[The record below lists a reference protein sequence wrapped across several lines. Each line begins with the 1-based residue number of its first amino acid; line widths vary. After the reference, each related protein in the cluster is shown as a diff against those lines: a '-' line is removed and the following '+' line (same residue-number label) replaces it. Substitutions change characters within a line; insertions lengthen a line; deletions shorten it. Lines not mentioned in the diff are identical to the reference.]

1 MLRRAVLVLL
11 VVGLGA
17 AAWLKATRFA
27 DSPDATRYF
36 AGFFFLGVAGLALVG
51 SSLARERT
59 RRKRGFDLERHLAG
73 NRRETY
79 RIHYPEGDRPRFGIL
94 GNGGNGEPRWFEV
107 LDASEEGIR
116 FRAADGFVPGDEVE
130 GRVEFPTGRWAR
142 VQGTVI
148 RVEGDQVGLRLTRT
162 IPGAII
168 VEETRRLRDHLRPS
182 SSADEE
188 GGSGSTG

>member
-1 MLRRAVLVLL
+1 MLRRAALVLL
-11 VVGLGA
+11 VVGLGV

-27 DSPDATRYF
+27 DSPDAARYF
-36 AGFFFLGVAGLALVG
+36 AGVFFLGIAGLALVG

-59 RRKRGFDLERHLAG
+59 RRKRGFDLERYLAG

-79 RIHYPEGDRPRFGIL
+79 RIHYPEGERPRFGIL
-94 GNGGNGEPRWFEV
+94 GGGGEAEPRWFEV

-116 FRAADGFVPGDEVE
+116 FRAGDGFSPGDEVE

-142 VQGTVI
+142 VQGTVV
-148 RVEGDQVGLRLTRT
+148 RVEGDQVGLSLTRT
-162 IPGAII
+162 IPGSII

-182 SSADEE
+182 PPADQDE
-188 GGSGSTG
+188 GSGSTG